1 MLHTRELSNAELL
14 NNYVSIDNEP
24 PYITATRM
32 ELDNSKVNVI
42 FSDHMSS
49 TLQTSHF
56 NLSLSG
62 GSATLDSQTPTSI
75 TAVSYTHL
83 TLPTTPYV

>member
-1 MLHTRELSNAELL
+1 MGHIIYLLESKNYATYERASNAELL

-49 TLQTSHF
+49 TLQQKLF
-56 NLSLSG
+56 
-62 GSATLDSQTPTSI
+62 QFI
-75 TAVSYTHL
+75 FKWQVSKPNFPNSNKYNC
-83 TLPTTPYV
+83 